1 MNFLGLPDSPVL
13 HDRFKVPGDNPTVG
27 LILCSEKGEAVAKY
41 SVLNEGRRIFASKY
55 LQFLSTEQE
64 LVEEIE
70 KERRLIEASME
81 EKAGSREL
89 P

>member
-1 MNFLGLPDSPVL
+1 M
-13 HDRFKVPGDNPTVG
+13 
-27 LILCSEKGEAVAKY
+27 AKY

-55 LQFLSTEQE
+55 LQFLPTEQE